1 MENSL
6 HPVLEKRISTQ
17 IFSWRKSE
25 ANPISSHSGKALYDL
40 AVLNDMK
47 MTVLDDRKELLT
59 EERFPLAERHIDNY
73 ENLLIREYP
82 AVSPYYVIFTHGHE
96 YDTACLEYA
105 LKHKASYI
113 GMIGSKK
120 KTERTFCLL
129 REKGFS
135 EDDIRRV
142 HAPIGLAIGAE
153 TPEEIAISIMAEIIS
168 AFRSEK
174 NVSVFDADLL
184 RILAETEEGIVIRII
199 DKHGSAPRERG
210 SMMLVTE
217 KGSYG
222 TIGGGAIEKDA
233 AETAIKMLREN
244 KKHLHQNFPRPF
256 SIFSPVIGH
265 ERTHT
270 PVASAIAI
278 AIAGAAPLQAISDID
293 LAPNGPN
300 LSFMSISSAR
310 KSSGA
315 SLIIGTP

>member
-1 MENSL
+1 MSEYYRMFLRTAEEGVIERRTDINTGEEALYSNGKFIASSSGRTDFDADL
-6 HPVLEKRISTQ
+6 LVEKVR
-17 IFSWRKSE
+17 SE
-25 ANPISSHSGKALYDL
+25 PHIIAFGAGHIGKALYDL

-184 RILAETEEGIVIRII
+184 RILAETEEGTVIRII

-217 KGSYG
+217 EKNYG

-244 KKHLHQNFPRPF
+244 KKHLLKHYSLKADDDLGMVCGGDETLLF
-256 SIFSPVIGH
+256 S
-265 ERTHT
+265 
-270 PVASAIAI
+270 
-278 AIAGAAPLQAISDID
+278 
-293 LAPNGPN
+293 
-300 LSFMSISSAR
+300 
-310 KSSGA
+310 
-315 SLIIGTP
+315 SL

>member
-1 MENSL
+1 MSEYYRMFLRTAEEGVIERRTDINTGEEALYSNGKFIASSSGRTDFDEDL
-6 HPVLEKRISTQ
+6 LVEKVR
-17 IFSWRKSE
+17 SE
-25 ANPISSHSGKALYDL
+25 PHIIAFGAGHIGKALYDL

-73 ENLLIREYP
+73 ENLLTREYP
-82 AVSPYYVIFTHGHE
+82 VVSPYYAIFTHGHE

-135 EDDIRRV
+135 EDDISRV

-244 KKHLHQNFPRPF
+244 KKHLLKHYSLKADDDLGMVCGGDETLLF
-256 SIFSPVIGH
+256 S
-265 ERTHT
+265 
-270 PVASAIAI
+270 
-278 AIAGAAPLQAISDID
+278 
-293 LAPNGPN
+293 
-300 LSFMSISSAR
+300 
-310 KSSGA
+310 
-315 SLIIGTP
+315 SL